1 MKKYIILIFAVA
13 VSFGF
18 TACSSDDPSSTSI
31 FEGNTVKRDAFQE
44 WLLKNYAYPYNID
57 FKYKMEDIESDM
69 KYSLVPANSAKSAKL
84 AIIVKYL
91 WLDAYDEVAG
101 QDFTKS
107 NVPRMIHLIGS
118 PAYNSEGTMVLGTAE
133 GGLKVT
139 LYMVNSLTEDM
150 LKDYA
155 TLNEYYFHTMH
166 HEFTHILNQKKPYN
180 TAFDKIT
187 ESGYVSGDWYQ
198 IDGATAHKA
207 GFVTPY
213 AMSQGGEDFAEM
225 LSVYVTTSQTD
236 WNAIITDAGA
246 TGGSLIKQKLDIVRS
261 YMQESWKI
269 NIDDLRSVILRRA
282 GELSSLD
289 LEHLK

>member
-1 MKKYIILIFAVA
+1 MKKYILFFLLIGLTL
-13 VSFGF
+13 GF
-18 TACSSDDPSSTSI
+18 TSCSNDDPNNESI
-31 FEGNTVKRDAFQE
+31 FPTAPLKRNNFE
-44 WLLKNYAYPYNID
+44 SWLLKNYTYPYNVQ
-57 FKYKMEDIESDM
+57 FLYKLQDIETDM
-69 KYSLVPANSAKSAKL
+69 KYHLVPADSTKSAKL
-84 AIIVKYL
+84 AMIVKYM
-91 WLDAYDEVAG
+91 WFESYDEVVG
-101 QDFTKS
+101 QDFTKT
-107 NVPRMIHLIGS
+107 NVPRIINLVGS

-139 LYMVNSLTEDM
+139 LYMVNSLREDM

-166 HEFTHILNQKKPYN
+166 HEVTHILHQKKPYN

-236 WNAIITDAGA
+236 WNTIITDAGA